1 MTAGFERWELL
12 ARTAL
17 DDRGIGYHEATP
29 LIEQARSDYE
39 QSGADPWEALGS
51 PTDFAA
57 DIADS
62 QPAAQAS
69 RDTQGKTARDH
80 LSDGAFVCAFFGV
93 PVSLLAMW
101 ANRGLTIPLTPAG
114 TAGTL
119 LCFLSLFTVAAV
131 PNALRAAGRPRVAPW
146 AFVAGGVLAAAAAAA
161 FTELPKDRFGEIS
174 AAGTLVV
181 SLGFCWLLTRPAK
194 PGKSGSP
201 PGAAADPA
209 PGAAA
214 GAFGSPAYRDAGAFA
229 SPADRD
235 ADAARPHAG
244 PADPDAW
251 FGRLRALLVGR
262 FDVPPARAAALVG
275 EARAH
280 VAASGARPQD
290 EFPSLEQYAKELAD
304 GEPRRQPPWWRTPA
318 ASLAGRIGMLVVLA
332 VQVVIAVAGDDWWI
346 AVTGTA
352 LLLWLAADFK
362 RRTS

>member
-57 DIADS
+57 DVAAG

-80 LSDGAFVCAFFGV
+80 LSDGAFGCAFLGV

-119 LCFLSLFTVAAV
+119 LSFLSLFTVVAV
-131 PNALRAAGRPRVAPW
+131 PNALRAAGRPRLAPW
-146 AFVAGGVLAAAAAAA
+146 AFVAGGALVVAAATA
-161 FTELPKDRFGEIS
+161 FTGLPKDRFGEIS
-174 AAGTLVV
+174 ALGTLVV
-181 SLGFCWLLTRPAK
+181 SLGLCWLLTRPAK
-194 PGKSGSP
+194 PSKSGALP
-201 PGAAADPA
+201 DPAAGPAADPT
-209 PGAAA
+209 
-214 GAFGSPAYRDAGAFA
+214 A
-229 SPADRD
+229 STARRD
-235 ADAARPHAG
+235 AD

-251 FGRLRALLVGR
+251 FRRL
-262 FDVPPARAAALVG
+262 
-275 EARAH
+275 RAH

-290 EFPSLEQYAKELAD
+290 EFPSLQQYAKELAD

-318 ASLAGRIGMLVVLA
+318 ASRAGRIGMLVLLA
-332 VQVVIAVAGDDWWI
+332 VQVVIAVTGDDWWI

-352 LLLWLAADFK
+352 LLLWLATDFK
-362 RRTS
+362 RRAN